1 MKFNYTNENFNFI
14 TTPLSFFNGGRV
26 FFLRGR
32 RKLRKFFFL
41 IVTKLSEIKI
51 FQFFVK
57 RFLIFNV
64 GIDDFES
71 ITIDYD
77 DDNDDKW
84 NSKKKKRF
92 NYVQVNWNRFEVIF
106 KKKKIFWRRS
116 KKVFARTHAR
126 AFSSVKGHILKFF
139 FSYRSH
145 GDSQNFI
152 LQRFNEQKIFL
163 EWIIMLSKII

>member
-1 MKFNYTNENFNFI
+1 MKILILLLRHCRF
-14 TTPLSFFNGGRV
+14 LMRV
-26 FFLRGR
+26 GFFFLRGR

-64 GIDDFES
+64 GIDDFKS

-84 NSKKKKRF
+84 NSKKKKDLITSRWTGTGSKSF
-92 NYVQVNWNRFEVIF
+92 L
-106 KKKKIFWRRS
+106 KKKKIFGEEVKKFSHACPRFLKCQRS
-116 KKVFARTHAR
+116 HFIV
-126 AFSSVKGHILKFF
+126 FF
-139 FSYRSH
+139 FLI
-145 GDSQNFI
+145 GVTGIPKI
-152 LQRFNEQKIFL
+152 LFSKDLTNRRYFWNE
-163 EWIIMLSKII
+163 